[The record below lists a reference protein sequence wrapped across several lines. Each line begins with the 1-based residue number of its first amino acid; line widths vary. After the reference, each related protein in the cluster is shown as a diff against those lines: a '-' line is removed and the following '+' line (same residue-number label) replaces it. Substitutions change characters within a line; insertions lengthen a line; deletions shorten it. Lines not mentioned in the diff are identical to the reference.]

1 MTLASSP
8 SRSVSLLDLQAH
20 HQDVG
25 PAFREAI
32 DRVVDSGAYINGP
45 DVRAC
50 EAEVAAYCQAEYGVG
65 VSSGTDALLIALM
78 AEEIGPGD
86 EVITTPFTFFAT
98 AGCISRVGAKPVF
111 VDIDPETCN
120 IDASKV
126 EAAITPRTRAI
137 IPVHLYGQMAETA
150 KLKALADKR
159 GLILIEDS
167 AQGIGAE
174 EEGRRSGSIGHYG
187 AFSFFP
193 AKNLGALGDGG
204 IVTTQDEERAQR
216 LQRLRVHGAEPKYY
230 HSVIGGNFRLDTI
243 HAAVVR
249 AKLPFLDQWTEARQ
263 KNAARYNEGL
273 KQTGLISEGHL
284 KPLKNR
290 QSRHVYN
297 QYIIRT
303 DRRDELQAFLKERG
317 VSTAIYYPLSLHQQE
332 CFAYLG
338 YKDGDFP
345 EAEKAALEVL
355 ALPVHPHLSAEDQ
368 DYVIEQLVAFY
379 RG

>member
-1 MTLASSP
+1 MPLASSP

-32 DRVVDSGAYINGP
+32 DRVIESGAYINGP
-45 DVRAC
+45 EVAEC
-50 EAEVAAYCQAEYGVG
+50 EADVAAYCQAQYGIG

-111 VDIDPETCN
+111 VDIDPATCN
-120 IDASKV
+120 IDAKQV
-126 EAAITPRTRAI
+126 AAAITPRTRAI

-150 KLKALADKR
+150 QLKALADEHD
-159 GLILIEDS
+159 LVLIEDC
-167 AQGIGAE
+167 AQAIGAE
-174 EEGRRSGSIGHYG
+174 EDGHRAGSIGHYG

-204 IVTTQDEERAQR
+204 IVTTNDKERANR
-216 LQRLRVHGAEPKYY
+216 LRRLRVHGAEPKYF
-230 HSVIGGNFRLDTI
+230 HAVIGGNFRLDTI
-243 HAAVVR
+243 HAAVVK
-249 AKLPFLDQWTEARQ
+249 AKLPCLDQWTESRQ
-263 KNAARYNEGL
+263 RNAQRYDSALQEV
-273 KQTGLISEGHL
+273 GLISGGHL
-284 KPLKNR
+284 MPLAKR

-303 DRRDELQAFLKERG
+303 NRRDALQAFLKDRG
-317 VSTAIYYPLSLHQQE
+317 VSTAVYYPLSLHQQE

-338 YKDGDFP
+338 HKEGEFP
-345 EAEKAALEVL
+345 EAELAAQEVL
-355 ALPVHPHLSAEDQ
+355 ALPVHPHLSADDQ
-368 DYVIEQLVAFY
+368 DYVIEQLVAFF
-379 RG
+379 R